1 MTIAKQVYKWER
13 VVPVRFTRSTSAVA
27 AGTYA
32 PDLDDRGYTRYFGP
46 LLGVCRGDLTRIGVV
61 REQLDDAAPLFV
73 SSETPANLTITNP
86 APDPGRLAD
95 GHVVNVE
102 FRAASTDGDVKIRF
116 HTQSLNGP
124 IVGELTVHISQVLT
138 ILCAVHRTAIY
149 TAPSARAAGNT
160 TARSFA
166 DIDNLIAEVNRQWR
180 PAGIDFS
187 IDTRK
192 DDTNLTNQVAR
203 NGIAPTDGALLCPV
217 YGSGEGNENFTR
229 LMATNRQ
236 ARRLNIHFVRQIR
249 TASADGSPF
258 YIGFGSSAE
267 RGLVVSDTASDI
279 ETQAHT
285 LAHELGHIL
294 NLSGLS
300 HSVPE
305 DAHSDDDPQWN
316 ATVARRRH
324 DLWTRRRL
332 MYYMVGLSAAD
343 RTGAGGRYA
352 YDGMDTGYGNGR
364 PGHMITIKNLDQD
377 HTDNEYTDARNRQ
390 ATLFTP

>member
-1 MTIAKQVYKWER
+1 MAIAKQVYKWER
-13 VVPVRFTRSTSAVA
+13 IVPVRFTRSTGAVP
-27 AGTYA
+27 AGTYV
-32 PDLDDRGYTRYFGP
+32 PDPDDRGYARYHGP
-46 LLGVCRGDLTRIGVV
+46 VLGVCRGDLTRVSVV
-61 REQLDDAAPLFV
+61 REQLEDPAPLFV
-73 SSETPANLTITNP
+73 SSEIPARLTITNP
-86 APDPGRLAD
+86 APDPGRLPN
-95 GHVVNVE
+95 GHIVDIE
-102 FRAASTDGDVKIRF
+102 FRASSTDGDVKVRI
-116 HTQSLNGP
+116 HAQQLNGP

-149 TAPSARAAGNT
+149 ALPSTRAAANT
-160 TARSFA
+160 TARSFT
-166 DIDNLIAEVNRQWR
+166 DIDNLMTGVSRQWR
-180 PAGIDFS
+180 PAGIQFT
-187 IDTRK
+187 IDIRK
-192 DDTNLTNQVAR
+192 NDTNLTNQVAR
-203 NGIAPTDGALLCPV
+203 NGINPTDGALLCPV
-217 YGSGEGNENFTR
+217 YGSGEDNENFTR

-267 RGLVVSDTASDI
+267 RGLVVSDTADDL

-294 NLSGLS
+294 NLAGLQ
-300 HSVPE
+300 HTVDN

-316 ATVARRRH
+316 EIVTRRRH

-343 RTGAGGRYA
+343 RTGPGGRYA
-352 YDGMDTGYGNGR
+352 FDGQDVGHGAGR
-364 PGHMITIKNLDQD
+364 SGHMITIKNLTND